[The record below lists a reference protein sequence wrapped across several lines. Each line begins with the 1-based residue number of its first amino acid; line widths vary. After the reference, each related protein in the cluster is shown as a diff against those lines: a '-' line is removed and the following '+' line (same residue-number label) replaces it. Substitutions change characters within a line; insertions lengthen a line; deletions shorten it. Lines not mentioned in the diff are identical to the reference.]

1 MGDISRGIL
10 ETAKKKIEAEGI
22 NPADIGIIGQNFS
35 AEIATAVALTESSRG
50 KPAARELALHLKD
63 DLEHGMADLF
73 PEEVMQATREYL
85 ETYCSETKV

>member
-35 AEIATAVALTESSRG
+35 AEIATAIAVTESGRG
-50 KPAARELALHLKD
+50 KPAAQELAHYLLD
-63 DLEHGMADLF
+63 DLERGMADLL
-73 PEEVMQATREYL
+73 PEEATQATREYL
-85 ETYCSETKV
+85 KKYYNGTEA